1 MKKVIIFNKWF
12 SSAYNRLRNKLIC
25 YYMLDED
32 AFHNTYL
39 FILKKIVT
47 GENEI
52 TDYYAYFMGCYKKE
66 REFRFRKEQ
75 RYCYMED
82 WVSTLL
88 KEEEP
93 TSAEELAA
101 PYTLAKDILNF
112 VKAKFPHDDYQLFRY
127 KNLESKCT
135 YQDLADYAGIS
146 QASVFKK
153 INAITSVIRENQ
165 DFISRNSM
173 LITIP

>member
-1 MKKVIIFNKWF
+1 MKKVILFNNWF
-12 SSAYNRLRNKLIC
+12 SSAYQRLRNRLIC

-75 RYCYMED
+75 RYCYLED
-82 WVSTLL
+82 WVTTLL

-93 TSAEELAA
+93 VPVEELAA
-101 PYTLAKDILNF
+101 PYMLAQDILNF
-112 VKAKFPHDDYQLFRY
+112 VRAKFPFEDYKLFRY
-127 KNLESKCT
+127 KNLDSQCT
-135 YQDLADYAGIS
+135 YQDLADYTGVS
-146 QASVFKK
+146 QASVSKK
-153 INAITSVIRENQ
+153 VNAITNAIRENQ
-165 DFISRNSM
+165 DFTLRNSM